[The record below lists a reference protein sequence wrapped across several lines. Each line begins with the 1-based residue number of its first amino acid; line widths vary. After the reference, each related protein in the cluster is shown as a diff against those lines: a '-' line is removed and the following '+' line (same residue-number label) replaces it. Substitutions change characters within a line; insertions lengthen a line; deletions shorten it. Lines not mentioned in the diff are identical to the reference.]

1 MGTSLLFGSFARK
14 VHTYFQN
21 ESFHSFLGSFGVAL
35 SSPHGDIDRNI
46 FSDTW
51 NSIQDAGNAAWN
63 VAATTKDVTELIFR
77 CKDVAIDL
85 VTSVDVGAVTAELQ
99 PMLKDGLKNNDLQ
112 TIGNTIQG
120 FSAKLNRMGECVSQ
134 TGEFKP
140 QDWWNPFGRK
150 METASDRGFQLPTA
164 YSLSFAASASGAV
177 VAGATGSVEIGGA
190 IQPSSGKMIGFTGG
204 CAGPEAATELESI
217 DGDVVF
223 GFWNELGSIPGNSFT
238 TGASIATPGIKLGVG
253 VDLVW
258 NDSGYIGTTITF
270 LGGEDAPDFFL
281 DLQASAMA
289 CYGKCIMGDCDKI

>member
-1 MGTSLLFGSFARK
+1 LQEKSIPISKMKAFI
-14 VHTYFQN
+14 V
-21 ESFHSFLGSFGVAL
+21 FLALFGVAL

-63 VAATTKDVTELIFR
+63 AAATTKDVTELVFR
-77 CKDVAIDL
+77 CKDVAMDL

-140 QDWWNPFGRK
+140 QDWWNPFGRAGIYRR